1 MPDRRVGWLAWLLWL
16 ALSCLSLPARGQ
28 DPSPSST

>member
-1 MPDRRVGWLAWLLWL
+1 MPDRRLGWLAWLLWL

-28 DPSPSST
+28 DAQPVSI